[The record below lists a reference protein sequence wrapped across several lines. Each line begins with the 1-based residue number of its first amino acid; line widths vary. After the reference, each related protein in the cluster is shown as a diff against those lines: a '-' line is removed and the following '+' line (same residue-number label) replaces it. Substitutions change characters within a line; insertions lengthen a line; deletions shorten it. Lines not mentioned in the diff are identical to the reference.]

1 MSEFRIDKITNRD
14 SSAGTQIAG
23 ISTFSGTSGMVIPSG
38 PIAYRGGRGRGVFG
52 SGGVSPS
59 TPTNTINYITIATTG
74 NATEFGGDAY
84 NRGGGCASFA
94 SETRG
99 IWAGGYSYPGN
110 TRMSGIEY
118 VMISSQ
124 GGVSDFGDL
133 RTAVYGNAGFS
144 DSTRGIS
151 GGGYTHPDSTAY
163 IEYVTIASTGNAS
176 EFGHFNVL
184 NGQTSSASSYDSYLP
199 SAFSNSTRGI
209 WTGGSKT
216 DHEGNTIQYVT
227 IQTRGNSKDF
237 GDLSAGTRGAA
248 GCASPTRGITA
259 GGNVAPSTAVD
270 TIEYVTI
277 ATLGNATDFGN
288 LVGANNHF
296 GACSSHT
303 RGVFGGGQNPAAIN
317 TIQYITIATTGNTTD
332 YGDLTWAGGYRDG
345 LSDCHG
351 GLV

>member
-1 MSEFRIDKITNRD
+1 MSEFRIDKITNRAGD
-14 SSAGTQIAG
+14 TGTQIAG
-23 ISTFSGTSGMVIPSG
+23 ITTFSGTSGMQLPVG
-38 PIAYRGGRGRGVFG
+38 PTEYRGGRGRGVFG

-110 TRMSGIEY
+110 TRLTSIEY

-133 RTAVYGNAGFS
+133 KTAVYGQAGFS

-151 GGGYTHPDSTAY
+151 GGGYTHPSSTAY
-163 IEYVTIASTGNAS
+163 IEYVTIATTGDAS
-176 EFGHFNVL
+176 EFGEFNVL
-184 NGQTSSASSYDSYLP
+184 NGQTSSAAGYDSYLP
-199 SAFSNSTRGI
+199 SAFSSNTRGI
-209 WTGGSKT
+209 WTGGSKS

-237 GDLSAGTRGAA
+237 GDLTDDA
-248 GCASPTRGITA
+248 
-259 GGNVAPSTAVD
+259 GNV
-270 TIEYVTI
+270 
-277 ATLGNATDFGN
+277 
-288 LVGANNHF
+288 
-296 GACSSHT
+296 
-303 RGVFGGGQNPAAIN
+303 GGTSNG
-317 TIQYITIATTGNTTD
+317 
-332 YGDLTWAGGYRDG
+332 
-345 LSDCHG
+345 HG
-351 GLV
+351 GL

>member
-59 TPTNTINYITIATTG
+59 TPTNTINYIIIATTG

-133 RTAVYGNAGFS
+133 KTAVYGQAGFS

-151 GGGYTHPDSTAY
+151 GGGYHHPDSTGY

-176 EFGHFNVL
+176 EFGEFNVL
-184 NGQTSSASSYDSYLP
+184 NGQTSSAASYDSYLP
-199 SAFSNSTRGI
+199 SACSNSTRGL
-209 WTGGSKT
+209 WANGSKS
-216 DHEGNTIQYVT
+216 DKMGNTIQYIT
-227 IQTRGNSKDF
+227 IQTKGNSIDF
-237 GDLSAGTRGAA
+237 GDSAQLVRGGA
-248 GCASPTRGITA
+248 GCSSPTRGLFG
-259 GGNVAPSTAVD
+259 GGNIQSPGGNSD
-270 TIEYVTI
+270 MIEYVTI
-277 ATLGNATDFGN
+277 ASLGNAGDFGN
-288 LVGANNHF
+288 LVSTQKLL

-303 RGVFGGGQNPAAIN
+303 RGVWAGGDDPN
-317 TIQYITIATTGNTTD
+317 TNVIQYITIASTGNATD
-332 YGDLTWAGGYRDG
+332 FGDLTWAGAYRCG
-345 LSDCHG
+345 FSDCHG
-351 GLV
+351 GLS